1 MEERSLIS
9 GDNCEGDY
17 NKLRPCWPSCGDQNV
32 KTKPALEGPRVDC
45 QWSDWSKQGGCSKTC
60 GRGIQKFSRHKLQEE
75 RHGGLPCSGAD
86 TKRQTDC
93 NVLSCP
99 GPVDCQWSEW
109 SVLGGCSK
117 TCGSGIQK
125 WSRYKLQDSANG
137 GRPCS
142 GDVTKETTCNTQ
154 SCPCRGKQC
163 GFDVDCVLSEWKNIT
178 SCSKSCGGGTQ
189 FVQRSVKVFH
199 KYKGEK
205 CPSTFVKHEK
215 CNAHP
220 CPGKYLL
227 TFFQN

>member
-117 TCGSGIQK
+117 TCGSGI
-125 WSRYKLQDSANG
+125 
-137 GRPCS
+137 
-142 GDVTKETTCNTQ
+142 
-154 SCPCRGKQC
+154 
-163 GFDVDCVLSEWKNIT
+163 
-178 SCSKSCGGGTQ
+178 
-189 FVQRSVKVFH
+189 
-199 KYKGEK
+199 
-205 CPSTFVKHEK
+205 
-215 CNAHP
+215 
-220 CPGKYLL
+220 
-227 TFFQN
+227 